1 MRSLGV
7 TDRYTTSYI
16 GREIKCSYL
25 VNKLVSAVG
34 VNNDLD
40 NSISGCFCKLHILS
54 SELLAVA
61 MIFVHVYISITSHLI
76 MPSIAIWQSRHLM
89 QVWTAVSPMKQLPV
103 SATAT
108 ACS

>member
-1 MRSLGV
+1 M
-7 TDRYTTSYI
+7 TDRYTTSYYI

-54 SELLAVA
+54 SELLVA

-76 MPSIAIWQSRHLM
+76 MPSIATWQSRNLL
-89 QVWTAVSPMKQLPV
+89 QVLTAIPPMKQSPV